1 MNTSIER
8 LKAVIN
14 GHITKCRNSLEY
26 IREDF
31 KDIKNEDDALYVIKQ
46 RTKETYKLIWMQKY
60 YKDILVFLEAA
71 VDIDEVNVEIA
82 DIEKCLLHQS
92 PMKSSTSQI
101 NNLFSLY
108 EFECLQEV
116 YHVLSTAYQ
125 TITRNKN

>member
-1 MNTSIER
+1 MDTPIEK
-8 LKAVIN
+8 LKTVIN
-14 GHITKCRNSLEY
+14 RHITKCSNSLEY
-26 IREDF
+26 IREDV

-46 RTKETYKLIWMQKY
+46 RTKEVYKLIWMQKC
-60 YKDILVFLEAA
+60 YKDILAFLEAA

-82 DIEKCLLHQS
+82 GIENRLHHQS

-116 YHVLSTAYQ
+116 YNVLTTAYQ
-125 TITRNKN
+125 SITRNKN